1 MRTPSFTRQFKK
13 DLERMKKRGKNSG
26 KLKAIMSSL
35 IDEEALPE
43 RHRDHALV
51 GNFQGRR
58 ECHIE
63 PDWLLIYKLE
73 DNDII
78 FERTGSHSDL
88 FK

>member
-1 MRTPSFTRQFKK
+1 MRTPSFTWQFKK

-35 IDEEALPE
+35 IDEETLPE
-43 RHRDHALV
+43 RHRDHALF

-63 PDWLLIYKLE
+63 PDWLFIYKLE

-78 FERTGSHSDL
+78 IERTGSHSDL